1 MGVKFNREYSD
12 IINDIVL
19 AMSTMEDCHLA
30 LEMERQEWTSLPS
43 NERSEYLRTLADDI
57 FYGLG
62 TEPLLEFGRG
72 TFRYEPNK
80 HTIRITTGDQIVH
93 VIHLI

>member
-12 IINDIVL
+12 IINDIVM
-19 AMSTMEDCHLA
+19 AMSTMEDCHEV
-30 LEMERQEWTSLPS
+30 LEMESSEWNLLPQE
-43 NERSEYLRTLADDI
+43 ERSEYLKTLADDI

-62 TEPLLEFGRG
+62 TEPILEFGNG
-72 TFRYEPNK
+72 TFKYEPNIHAIK
-80 HTIRITTGDQIVH
+80 ISSGNQVVH